1 MAAGLRRARWQRHVN
16 ALGLAMPALA
26 APASGPGSPGSR
38 PARGADRGD
47 IQAGAHRATY
57 LNGSAAQR
65 RALRSWLLTGG
76 SLTARLVAHSSAF
89 RVQKLHQRSALC
101 LADEA
106 RAIGLRRPG
115 RVWEREVLLRCD
127 GVPVVF
133 AHTVVPVSA
142 NASDWPL
149 FSALGERSLGS
160 TLFSDPRVRRGP
172 LEFARLGAG
181 HPLVRRICRELGL
194 GADPAQQGAG
204 EPGSGLA
211 AGLKPGMSLLA
222 RRCLYR
228 RRRGVLLVTEVFL
241 PAVADLKMRQG
252 APDCAPAGQ

>member
-1 MAAGLRRARWQRHVN
+1 LRRATWQRHVN
-16 ALGLAMPALA
+16 ALGLAMPALEA
-26 APASGPGSPGSR
+26 RAPGVEGRAGSVQGKL
-38 PARGADRGD
+38 AV
-47 IQAGAHRATY
+47 
-57 LNGSAAQR
+57 QR

-76 SLTARLVAHSSAF
+76 SLTARLVAHSGEF
-89 RVQKLHQRSALC
+89 RVQKLHQRGALC

-106 RAIGLRRPG
+106 RAIGLARKG

-142 NASDWPL
+142 SAADWPL

-172 LEFARLGAG
+172 LEFARLNAS
-181 HPLVRRICRELGL
+181 HPLVRRVRRELGL
-194 GADPAQQGAG
+194 DP
-204 EPGSGLA
+204 GL
-211 AGLKPGMSLLA
+211 PMLA

-241 PAVADLKMRQG
+241 PAVADLKLRPR
-252 APDCAPAGQ
+252 AAEGQPKNKPGGVSADR